1 MYRWIYRKERPSTS
15 ATTMP
20 MSALVAWIAPASH
33 ALAAHSAK
41 TNAPIMMVETIA
53 NTTVRFNT
61 NPTSTKRLLTAAYVK
76 TTGTTKYAREV
87 TQPTTIVPA
96 YDDDNKT

>member
-1 MYRWIYRKERPSTS
+1 MYRNERPSTS

-20 MSALVAWIAPASH
+20 MSALVVWIAPASH

-41 TNAPIMMVETIA
+41 TNAPITTVETMA
-53 NTTVRFNT
+53 NTIVRFNT
-61 NPTSTKRLLTAAYVK
+61 NPTSIKRRLTAANVN
-76 TTGTTKYAREV
+76 TTGTTIYASVV
-87 TQPTTIVPA
+87 THPETTVPA